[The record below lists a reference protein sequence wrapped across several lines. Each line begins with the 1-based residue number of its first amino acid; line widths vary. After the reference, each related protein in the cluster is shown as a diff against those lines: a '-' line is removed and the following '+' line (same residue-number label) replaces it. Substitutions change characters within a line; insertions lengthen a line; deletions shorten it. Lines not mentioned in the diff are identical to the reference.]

1 MNIYKNNQGYLI
13 IQDDFNGVYYS
24 MSYLYY
30 TRQEAIKRF
39 KTKYSKYYHKNG
51 HKIKDL
57 F

>member
-39 KTKYSKYYHKNG
+39 KTKYSKFK
-51 HKIKDL
+51 
-57 F
+57 FS